1 MGHPHLAL
9 FKYLVK
15 SGKVQSPG
23 GCSTQRDTARQN
35 RALEQ
40 LHAAFPD
47 QARWKSKDGERRGLF
62 GDNEPLKSIR
72 MCINTRVK
80 SQAFHEFGKV
90 EPYL

>member
-1 MGHPHLAL
+1 MDFLA
-9 FKYLVK
+9 YMTLVK
-15 SGKVQSPG
+15 Q
-23 GCSTQRDTARQN
+23 
-35 RALEQ
+35 
-40 LHAAFPD
+40 

-62 GDNEPLKSIR
+62 GDDEPLKSIR